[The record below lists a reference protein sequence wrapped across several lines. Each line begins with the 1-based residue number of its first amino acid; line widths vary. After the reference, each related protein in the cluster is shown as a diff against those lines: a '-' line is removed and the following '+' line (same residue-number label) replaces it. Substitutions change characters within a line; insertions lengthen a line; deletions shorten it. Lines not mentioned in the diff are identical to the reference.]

1 MKMDWTIFDLK
12 YTTTSG
18 SLSQVATEVVSKFEH
33 TISGISD
40 RVYHR
45 TYLPSVTSADFINWD
60 SLNENSVK
68 GWVESIE
75 GNNWGSITS
84 SIETSL
90 SQSINEINNPPT
102 GRGKPW

>member
-1 MKMDWTIFDLK
+1 MDWTIFDLQ

-18 SLSQVATEVVSKFEH
+18 SLSKVATEAVSKFEH
-33 TISGISD
+33 TISGTSD
-40 RVYHR
+40 RVYHI
-45 TYLPSVTSADFINWD
+45 TNLPSVTSADFINWD

-68 GWVESIE
+68 GWVENVE
-75 GNNWGSITS
+75 GYNWGSITS

-90 SQSINEINNPPT
+90 SQSINVMNNPPT